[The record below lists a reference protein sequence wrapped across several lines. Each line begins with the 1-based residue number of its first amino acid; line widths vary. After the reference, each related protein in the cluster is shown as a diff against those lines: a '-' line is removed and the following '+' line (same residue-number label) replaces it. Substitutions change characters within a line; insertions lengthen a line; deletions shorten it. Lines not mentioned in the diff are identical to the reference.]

1 MYRMIYLIKPS
12 SPEASGLSHR
22 AYRYDFALQ
31 ACGDCVCGHCYLRFK
46 TTNVLIG
53 RQKEAQNHSG
63 EGYGCEI
70 DDEAGAV
77 QSSGGVVHVADPE
90 WAGGAPDGVCRPGK
104 SIENREVPAP
114 EIACQQVGHR
124 VGFTAQADA

>member
-31 ACGDCVCGHCYLRFK
+31 ACGDCVCGHCYLRLK

-63 EGYGCEI
+63 EGYGREI

-77 QSSGGVVHVADPE
+77 QSSCRVVHVADPE
-90 WAGGAPDGVCRPGK
+90 RTAGSADRVGRPGK
-104 SIENREVPAP
+104 SVENREVPPP
-114 EIACQQVGHR
+114 E
-124 VGFTAQADA
+124 